1 MVKVKFRMISY
12 AFSYE
17 EAWPVSPIS
26 SELVY
31 DRLREDGVEVE
42 SFDERL
48 AAAHTDLFEDV
59 LDVFLDGVLGDV
71 EGLLGL
77 PGRGAA
83 HHEPDHL
90 LFAGAQGVGG
100 SVKPRRLFKP
110 GRLDDDH

>member
-1 MVKVKFRMISY
+1 MILY

-17 EAWPVSPIS
+17 KAWPISPIT

-31 DRLREDGVEVE
+31 DRLQEDGVQVE

-77 PGRGAA
+77 PGRGTA
-83 HHEPDHL
+83 HQEPDHL
-90 LFAGAQGVGG
+90 LFAGPWA
-100 SVKPRRLFKP
+100 
-110 GRLDDDH
+110 

>member
-1 MVKVKFRMISY
+1 MY

-17 EAWPVSPIS
+17 EAWPISPIS
-26 SELVY
+26 GELVY
-31 DRLREDGVEVE
+31 DRLQEDGVEVE

-83 HHEPDHL
+83 HQEPDHL
-90 LFAGAQGVGG
+90 LFAGPWA
-100 SVKPRRLFKP
+100 
-110 GRLDDDH
+110 

>member
-1 MVKVKFRMISY
+1 MISY

-17 EAWPVSPIS
+17 EAWQVSPIS
-26 SELVY
+26 NELVY

-59 LDVFLDGVLGDV
+59 LDVFLDGILGDV
-71 EGLLGL
+71 EGLRGL

-90 LFAGAQGVGG
+90 RFAGPWA
-100 SVKPRRLFKP
+100 
-110 GRLDDDH
+110 